1 MQELFH
7 VVVLINVRLCVGQQE
22 IEEEV
27 KLLVLGGHHLM
38 HKLEVHP
45 LDIVQQLYAHNGQR
59 EYSLGKDSC
68 LGRLGRR
75 CLEGLIARE

>member
-38 HKLEVHP
+38 HELEVHP
-45 LDIVQQLYAHNGQR
+45 LDIV
-59 EYSLGKDSC
+59 
-68 LGRLGRR
+68 
-75 CLEGLIARE
+75 